1 MAVLPA
7 AAAAAYRAAAAMV
20 PPASAASASS
30 AASAVP
36 TSGAGSFSD
45 FLTNAVKDNIS
56 TIKHGEQ
63 MAAKQV
69 AGKAELIDVVTAV
82 NAAELSLNTVVAV
95 RDKVITAY
103 QTIMNMSI

>member
-7 AAAAAYRAAAAMV
+7 AAAAAYRAAAQMAT
-20 PPASAASASS
+20 PASSASAASSTGSNAL
-30 AASAVP
+30 
-36 TSGAGSFSD
+36 GAGNFSD
-45 FLTNAVKDNIS
+45 FLSSAVKDSIS
-56 TIKHGEQ
+56 TIKQGEN

-95 RDKVITAY
+95 RDKVISAY
-103 QTIMNMSI
+103 QTIMSMSI

>member
-20 PPASAASASS
+20 PPTSAASA
-30 AASAVP
+30 A
-36 TSGAGSFSD
+36 TQGAGSFSD
-45 FLTNAVKDNIS
+45 FLSNAVKDSIS
-56 TIKHGEQ
+56 TIKQGEQ
-63 MAAKQV
+63 MATKQV

-95 RDKVITAY
+95 RDKVINAY
-103 QTIMNMSI
+103 QTIMNMSV

>member
-7 AAAAAYRAAAAMV
+7 AAAAAYRAAAQMAT
-20 PPASAASASS
+20 PASSASASS
-30 AASAVP
+30 TGAD
-36 TSGAGSFSD
+36 TLGAGNFSD
-45 FLTNAVKDNIS
+45 FLSSAVKDSIS
-56 TIKHGEQ
+56 TIKQGEK

-69 AGKAELIDVVTAV
+69 AGKADLIDVVTAV